1 MLFSFNVVSFAEP
14 PERMNIELYSNVVML
29 SVSPSEMRIM
39 INKPFY
45 LDPDRAAIECGAA
58 SDIMFD
64 KIKTYNIALF
74 YKKTSQKAII
84 FRVPA
89 HTQLLLLVRKRI
101 MI

>member
-45 LDPDRAAIECGAA
+45 LDPDRAAIGSCAA

-64 KIKTYNIALF
+64 KIKTYNIAFF
-74 YKKTSQKAII
+74 YKKIKFYVVAI
-84 FRVPA
+84 RLRSRPV
-89 HTQLLLLVRKRI
+89 VDV
-101 MI
+101 